1 MGRPR
6 AEGAGLEKFVMSTSE
21 AYIVN
26 IDGAARGNP
35 GPAAFAYIIRR
46 PDGSTIR
53 NAGCLGSA
61 TNNVAEYT
69 ALVRALTH
77 AAEIKVE
84 NLVVRSDSELLVKQM
99 MGAYKVK
106 NEALRELYLEA
117 QELAKRIPHFSL
129 EHVRRAENAEADKL
143 GNEAL
148 DGAFA
153 SGSRLKDGGQS
164 TSRGTK
170 HIEKEAVEYLKS
182 VAEFWEMG
190 KPFLPTP
197 REVWNACVKS
207 WRRTKWSNG
216 FSRRR
221 TSGTASHR
229 TSPR

>member
-1 MGRPR
+1 
-6 AEGAGLEKFVMSTSE
+6 MSKSE

-99 MGAYKVK
+99 TGAYKVK

-117 QELAKRIPHFSL
+117 KELAKRIPHLSL
-129 EHVRRAENAEADKL
+129 EHVRRAENSEADKL

-148 DGAFA
+148 DGTLA
-153 SGSRLKDGGQS
+153 SGGQTKGGAPSPSRSAQLLD
-164 TSRGTK
+164 
-170 HIEKEAVEYLKS
+170 KEAVEYLKS

-197 REVWNACVKS
+197 REVWKHLREIMEADELE
-207 WRRTKWSNG
+207 
-216 FSRRR
+216 
-221 TSGTASHR
+221 
-229 TSPR
+229 